1 MRKFSSLSLFS
12 RLYIIIAVAMV
23 FSGSLSFYVID
34 KMHVQGAIDD
44 YVTFTDGIY
53 ADLVE
58 EGKFNPTA
66 ALSEFSRDINK
77 VENHL
82 ISWKVIFEDG
92 PPCDVCEW
100 VASSG
105 DVPVYRNTDNQWF
118 SVYELPAGNAW
129 LVIFE
134 TNVFNFSELE
144 KAAEEEGFFS
154 QLSFHDLEELTQLLI
169 IFVTIAIAIYWPVRT
184 IRLQIENLIKTQRQF
199 GAGDLSARA
208 CDSYSKPIDELATS
222 FNTMAN
228 EISDTLN
235 ENQVFA
241 QAVPHEARTPLSRIQ
256 LAVGLLSQNNNNPQQ
271 VALLDNI
278 DTYISD
284 VNLLINQVVAFS
296 KLNSANDESE
306 LSLYRT
312 IKLSTF
318 IESRIRATNCDNKLI
333 LVKHLDDTLR
343 INTNPAYL
351 RLIVDNL
358 LKNAATHAK
367 KQLIVTLAK
376 TNNKITFSV
385 EDDGDG
391 VPAEHAEKIFIP
403 FYRVDAS
410 RSRNTG
416 GLGLGLA
423 IVKAASKRIGANLS
437 LENGAGLGAKF
448 ICSFN
453 H

>member
-1 MRKFSSLSLFS
+1 
-12 RLYIIIAVAMV
+12 MV
-23 FSGSLSFYVID
+23 FGVRI
-34 KMHVQGAIDD
+34 
-44 YVTFTDGIY
+44 TCRER
-53 ADLVE
+53 LV
-58 EGKFNPTA
+58 
-66 ALSEFSRDINK
+66 
-77 VENHL
+77 
-82 ISWKVIFEDG
+82 
-92 PPCDVCEW
+92 
-100 VASSG
+100 G
-105 DVPVYRNTDNQWF
+105 DFRNQRF
-118 SVYELPAGNAW
+118 Q
-129 LVIFE
+129 
-134 TNVFNFSELE
+134 FSELE
-144 KAAEEEGFFS
+144 KAAEEEDFFS

-208 CDSYSKPIDELATS
+208 SDTYSKPIDELATS

-333 LVKHLDDTLR
+333 LVKHLDDALR

-448 ICSFN
+448 ICSFK
-453 H
+453 